1 MKRLY
6 ALLLLVC
13 LAATPTSPLVAQEE
27 APARALKV
35 KRLTDAQIKKLLIQA
50 SIDEY
55 PGNCPCPYNQ
65 ASNGSRCGK
74 RSAWSREGGYSPLCY
89 PADVTAEM
97 VQAYRTEVEAVE

>member
-74 RSAWSREGGYSPLCY
+74 RSAWSREEGIPRSVTPQTSP
-89 PADVTAEM
+89 P
-97 VQAYRTEVEAVE
+97 RWSKPTEQR